1 MHPWRQ
7 IVRGETKEVVTI
19 RCFMCLENIPC
30 CDGDTE
36 KIKEHITTVH
46 SAECHVEELVE
57 MCGEAEEREE
67 REGWSLDDIIEEER
81 ERRKAAEKR
90 RAEPGGLME
99 MLRRKLF
106 ISDCPVSDA
115 ERNSATENVE
125 SDCFLCKEKFY
136 LNSNVYN
143 RHLQKKHTIMFGLK
157 EIRECK
163 EEEETWL

>member
-7 IVRGETKEVVTI
+7 IVRGGTKEGEAM
-19 RCFMCLENIPC
+19 RCFMCLENIPSS
-30 CDGDTE
+30 DGDME
-36 KIKEHITTVH
+36 NVKKHITTVH
-46 SAECHVEELVE
+46 CAKCNVEKLAD
-57 MCGEAEEREE
+57 MCREAEERED
-67 REGWSLDDIIEEER
+67 REGWSLHDIIEEER

-106 ISDCPVSDA
+106 KSDCLVSDA
-115 ERNSATENVE
+115 ERNSATDNVE

-136 LNSNVYN
+136 LNTNVYS